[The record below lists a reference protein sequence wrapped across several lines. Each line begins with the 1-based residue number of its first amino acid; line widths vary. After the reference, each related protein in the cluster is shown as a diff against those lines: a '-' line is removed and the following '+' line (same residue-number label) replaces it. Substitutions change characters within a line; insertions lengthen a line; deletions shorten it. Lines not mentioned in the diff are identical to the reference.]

1 VEEEIKNN
9 NFLKSSSIFLL
20 LAFLFSCCFFV
31 FFNFWQSFFEDSL
44 YYYLSEQNFKNFGLA
59 QVKFYEDLKNKQ
71 LEEAKEMEILLE
83 EKGVV
88 GDSIL
93 VLEINPDGSRQ
104 TIIKKNDQKKQPIA
118 SLTKLVTSLVV
129 LNNFDLEKDI
139 VISKEAISREEV
151 AGSLKVNET
160 LKARELLYPLLI
172 ESSNDAAYVLSESIG
187 LSKFVELMNLEVK
200 KIGLSDSS
208 FSNPIGEDEDGNF
221 STAHDLSI
229 LATVIINDYP
239 EIFEISK
246 IKEKKLYVSCDKN
259 QNGLCF
265 HHNMK
270 NTNILLNKIEGVIG
284 SKTGFSPAANGCLL
298 MVVQRGE
305 SKFINIVLNSG
316 DRFGDM
322 EKLIYYFNK

>member
-1 VEEEIKNN
+1 MEEKIKNN
-9 NFLKSSSIFLL
+9 SFLKSSLIFFVI
-20 LAFLFSCCFFV
+20 AFLFSCCFFI

-44 YYYLSEQNFKNFGLA
+44 YYYFSEQNFKNFGLA

-71 LEEAKEMEILLE
+71 LEAEKEMENLLA

-93 VLEINPDGSRQ
+93 VLEIKPDGSGR
-104 TIIKKNDQKKQPIA
+104 TIIKKNDQKKQSIA
-118 SLTKLVTSLVV
+118 SLTKLFTSLTV
-129 LNNFDLEKDI
+129 LNNFDLEKNI
-139 VISKEAISREEV
+139 VISKEAVNQEGA
-151 AGSLKVNET
+151 AGGLKIGET
-160 LKARELLYPLLI
+160 IKAKELLYPLLI
-172 ESSNDAAYVLSESIG
+172 ESSNDAAYALSESIG
-187 LSKFVELMNLEVK
+187 LFQFVELMNSEVK
-200 KIGLSDSS
+200 KIGLSNSS

-221 STAHDLSI
+221 SNTRDLSV
-229 LATVIINDYP
+229 LTAVIMNDYP

-259 QNGLCF
+259 QDGLCF

-270 NTNILLNKIEGVIG
+270 NTNILLSKIEGVIG

-298 MVVQRGE
+298 MIVQRGE
-305 SKFINIVLNSG
+305 SKFIDIVLNSS